1 MIYQEMQDAIEQRY
15 DLTLPC
21 QVTPFVSHDHDF
33 VRQLTGETEIPP
45 EMLLI
50 REDTGN
56 LDITLFLERSLIDST
71 SGSNANHHAG
81 KEYDDYCT
89 ILEGVSHF
97 VYLVWNAQYGRQV
110 KPIEMELQAEVD
122 KFVFSALADGNSE
135 DGNSEMAESRRR
147 SRPQSQPQSKH
158 QLLFDSL
165 FRQVKYF
172 HAPGTDMHH
181 RYTVANKFAE
191 QYCNWLSCHFQFTV
205 GDPMLYAELARFY
218 RMNAAAKFE
227 HIKYSTI

>member
-1 MIYQEMQDAIEQRY
+1 MIYQEMQDALEQRY

-33 VRQLTGETEIPP
+33 VRQVTGETRIPP

-56 LDITLFLERSLIDST
+56 LDITLFLEQSLIDST
-71 SGSNANHHAG
+71 LDGNANHHTSN
-81 KEYDDYCT
+81 EYEDYCT

-97 VYLVWNAQYGRQV
+97 VYLVWNAQYGLQV

-122 KFVFSALADGNSE
+122 KFVFSALADG
-135 DGNSEMAESRRR
+135 DPEMTQ
-147 SRPQSQPQSKH
+147 SRPQSRPQSKH
-158 QLLFDSL
+158 QLLFESL

-172 HAPGTDMHH
+172 HVPGTDMHH

-191 QYCNWLSCHFQFTV
+191 QYCSWLSSQFQFTV
-205 GDPMLYAELARFY
+205 SDPMLYAELARFY

-227 HIKYSTI
+227 HIKYSTN

>member
-1 MIYQEMQDAIEQRY
+1 MIYQEMQHALERRY

-33 VRQLTGETEIPP
+33 VRQLTGETRIPP

-50 REDTGN
+50 REDTDN

-71 SGSNANHHAG
+71 SGGNANHHTSKG
-81 KEYDDYCT
+81 YDDYCT

-110 KPIEMELQAEVD
+110 KLIEMELQAEVD
-122 KFVFSALADGNSE
+122 KFVFSALADG
-135 DGNSEMAESRRR
+135 GPGMTESG
-147 SRPQSQPQSKH
+147 SQSKH

-172 HAPGTDMHH
+172 HVPGTDLHH
-181 RYTVANKFAE
+181 RYSVANKFAE
-191 QYCNWLSCHFQFTV
+191 QYCCWLSCHFQFTV
-205 GDPMLYAELARFY
+205 GDRMLYAELARFY

-227 HIKYSTI
+227 HIKFATI

>member
-1 MIYQEMQDAIEQRY
+1 MIYQEMQDAIELRY
-15 DLTLPC
+15 DLTMPC
-21 QVTPFVSHDHDF
+21 QVTPFVSHDHEF
-33 VRQLTGETEIPP
+33 VRQLTGETRIPP

-50 REDTGN
+50 HEDSGN
-56 LDITLFLERSLIDST
+56 LDITLFLEQSLVDST
-71 SGSNANHHAG
+71 SSVNANHHPSKE

-122 KFVFSALADGNSE
+122 KFVFSALTDN
-135 DGNSEMAESRRR
+135 DPEMNKSQ
-147 SRPQSQPQSKH
+147 PQSRPQSKH

-172 HAPGTDMHH
+172 HVPGTDMYH

-191 QYCNWLSCHFQFTV
+191 QYCYWLSCHFQFTV
-205 GDPMLYAELARFY
+205 SDPMLYAELARFY

-227 HIKYSTI
+227 HIKYSTN

>member
-1 MIYQEMQDAIEQRY
+1 MIYQEMQDALALRY

-21 QVTPFVSHDHDF
+21 QVTPFVSHDHDV
-33 VRQLTGETEIPP
+33 VRQLTGETRIPS

-50 REDTGN
+50 REDKGN

-71 SGSNANHHAG
+71 IDSTVSGNTNHHAC
-81 KEYDDYCT
+81 KKFDDYCT

-122 KFVFSALADGNSE
+122 KFVFSALADVDPETAGSQ
-135 DGNSEMAESRRR
+135 
-147 SRPQSQPQSKH
+147 SRPQSRPQSKH

-172 HAPGTDMHH
+172 HVPGTDMHH

>member
-1 MIYQEMQDAIEQRY
+1 MIYQEMQEALELRY

-33 VRQLTGETEIPP
+33 VRQLTGETRIPP
-45 EMLLI
+45 EMLLV

-56 LDITLFLERSLIDST
+56 LDITLFLEQSLIDST
-71 SGSNANHHAG
+71 SGSNANHHSSKQFDA
-81 KEYDDYCT
+81 YCT

-122 KFVFSALADGNSE
+122 KFVFSALEKSDHAMTASHPQ
-135 DGNSEMAESRRR
+135 SRHQ
-147 SRPQSQPQSKH
+147 SRPKSKH
-158 QLLFDSL
+158 QFLFNSL
-165 FRQVKYF
+165 FRQVKYI
-172 HAPGTDMHH
+172 HVPGTEMHH

-191 QYCNWLSCHFQFTV
+191 QYCGWLSCHFQFTV

-227 HIKYSTI
+227 HIKYSTN

>member
-1 MIYQEMQDAIEQRY
+1 MIYQEMQDALERRY

-33 VRQLTGETEIPP
+33 VRQLTGETRIPP

-50 REDTGN
+50 REDTGD
-56 LDITLFLERSLIDST
+56 LDITLFLEQSLIDST
-71 SGSNANHHAG
+71 SGSNANQHSS

-122 KFVFSALADGNSE
+122 KFVFSALADGDSE
-135 DGNSEMAESRRR
+135 TTETRSQ
-147 SRPQSQPQSKH
+147 SRPRPQSKH

-172 HAPGTDMHH
+172 HVPGTDMHH

-191 QYCNWLSCHFQFTV
+191 QYCSWLSCHFQFTV

-227 HIKYSTI
+227 HIKYSTNWT